1 MEEKDTKILKEGILY
16 LVELCLNRNKNNFQT
31 NRLATYVHK
40 AKNAYANYDQ
50 FIEESMRKGDIS
62 SDEYIIKTEDLFHKF
77 NETIAN
83 IVKFS
88 QEEKI
93 NIKYKGKIK
102 KISQVYN
109 QWHTYYECNWKRNIY
124 PSEEDT
130 ENYKIVVDTYLPQV
144 ISLLHKIDLY

>member
-1 MEEKDTKILKEGILY
+1 MEEKDAEILKEGILH

-31 NRLATYVHK
+31 NRLAMYVHK

-83 IVKFS
+83 IAKFS

-102 KISQVYN
+102 KISQAYN

-124 PSEEDT
+124 PSEEDA
-130 ENYKIVVDTYLPQV
+130 EHYKIVVDTYLLQV